1 MNVKQRIDRM
11 GELKQLIS
19 VSDEEYKQHRDVI
32 IKELDKTASGTISSK
47 KYSATCRKSLL
58 IEYDLQALD
67 KKALD
72 PNIKKQIIEREVVVV
87 DYEGLVNLLK
97 NAGVKP
103 SEFKSL
109 IEVRRSVNKDK
120 IKELFDTNQLSL
132 DDIEGCYTAQIKKSV
147 YIS

>member
-1 MNVKQRIDRM
+1 MNIKQRIDRM
-11 GELKQLIS
+11 GELKQLIRA
-19 VSDEEYKQHRDVI
+19 SDEEYKQHRDVI
-32 IKELDKTASGTISSK
+32 IKELDKSVSGTISSK